1 MNATVRVRFGFR
13 LPIMPNALIVVDYL
27 TPDSFR
33 KLESAVNTVK
43 NLAPLLGERA
53 GSIAAMLVCESAEKK

>member
-53 GSIAAMLVCESAEKK
+53 GNIAAMLVCESAEKK

>member
-13 LPIMPNALIVVDYL
+13 LPVMPNALIVVDYM

>member
-13 LPIMPNALIVVDYL
+13 LPLMPNALIVVDYM
-27 TPDSFR
+27 TPDGFR

-53 GSIAAMLVCESAEKK
+53 GNIAAMLVCESAEKK

>member
-13 LPIMPNALIVVDYL
+13 LPLMPNALIVVDYL

-43 NLAPLLGERA
+43 SLAPLLGERA